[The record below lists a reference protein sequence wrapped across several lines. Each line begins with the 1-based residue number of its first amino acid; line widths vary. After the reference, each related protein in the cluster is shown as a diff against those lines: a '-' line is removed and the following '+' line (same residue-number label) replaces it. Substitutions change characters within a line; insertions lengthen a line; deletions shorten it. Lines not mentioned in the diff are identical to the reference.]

1 MPFAFLVPKYFSII
15 CTNRKDARFTK
26 FGKETF
32 EETKGIIRNR
42 QLKKDRQYNGQTIII
57 NTILSINGNFREG
70 NPKVVKVL

>member
-42 QLKKDRQYNGQTIII
+42 KLKKDRQYNGQKTRDKQCSTKHDTE
-57 NTILSINGNFREG
+57 NE
-70 NPKVVKVL
+70 